1 MEFLW
6 EPLLEKKV
14 MNLATKTF
22 ISSAFWTERL
32 GPACALTFIK
42 KHKKIN
48 LGTKLIKTGKKIKKF
63 GKMLRIILT

>member
-1 MEFLW
+1 
-6 EPLLEKKV
+6 

-32 GPACALTFIK
+32 GPCALTFIK

-48 LGTKLIKTGKKIKKF
+48 LGTKLIKTGKK
-63 GKMLRIILT
+63 